1 MHRTWRC
8 KISGDSCRHRTGSTN
23 LIPKYKGTDEDEA
36 YRTKKDGGGDEA
48 YGFKHLWEGIMSFDG
63 TLKNGYGVRA

>member
-1 MHRTWRC
+1 M
-8 KISGDSCRHRTGSTN
+8 GSTN
-23 LIPKYKGTDEDEA
+23 LIPKYKGADEDEA